1 METQGS
7 GHPGYLGY
15 LRVFGVFGVFG
26 VFVGI
31 RGLWATRGILR
42 VFGNKGVLGEALDDD
57 DDGGGTRGLDS
68 PAHSRETAAT
78 MAMTPSTTTTCSG
91 PKAREERSDVGRTVG
106 PLEADQAAA

>member
-15 LRVFGVFGVFG
+15 LRVFGVFGVF
-26 VFVGI
+26 VGI
-31 RGLWATRGILR
+31 RGLRATRGILLL
-42 VFGNKGVLGEALDDD
+42 FGNKGVLGEALD

-106 PLEADQAAA
+106 PLEAVQAAA